1 MNIIYY
7 KLYIYN
13 THTGHISIMEKRA
26 LTLFR
31 HEHHIT
37 ADEHIHI
44 LTEFGWTEDDY
55 ISGIRPDF
63 RASGMGTGG
72 AGGGSEDGSFSTLES
87 VKQLLH
93 RLIEKI

>member
-13 THTGHISIMEKRA
+13 THIGHISIMEKRA

-37 ADEHIHI
+37 ADEHTHI

-63 RASGMGTGG
+63 RASGMGGP
-72 AGGGSEDGSFSTLES
+72 EDGSFSTIES

>member
-1 MNIIYY
+1 
-7 KLYIYN
+7 
-13 THTGHISIMEKRA
+13 MEKRA

-37 ADEHIHI
+37 SDEHIHI

-63 RASGMGTGG
+63 RASGTGG
-72 AGGGSEDGSFSTLES
+72 GPEDGSFSTIES